1 MPPTDQQNRP
11 HEHRRGRP
19 RSEAVERSIVEA
31 VVKLLEE
38 GAPLAA
44 VSIERVARTAG
55 VGKATIYRRW
65 KGKEELFI
73 DVLKSIEPL
82 DPELPGTSAR
92 DDLVAMLESLRLR
105 GLAKRSSALLY
116 NVFAQMQN
124 YPELWRAYH
133 DTVVEA
139 RRRRGLEIVSRG
151 MARGEIRSDLAP
163 ELVNDLFVGPML
175 LRTVLRPEA
184 QLDDD
189 LAAQV
194 VDTVLEGLTPP
205 GDRGRRS

>member
-1 MPPTDQQNRP
+1 MPPTEHRP
-11 HEHRRGRP
+11 AEQRRGRP

-38 GAPLAA
+38 GVPLTE

-73 DVLKSIEPL
+73 DVLKAIEPAA
-82 DPELPGTSAR
+82 PELRGTSVR
-92 DDLVAMLESLRLR
+92 DYLVAMLESLRR
-105 GLAKRSSALLY
+105 QGLAKRSSTLLY
-116 NVFAQMQN
+116 NVFAQMQS

-139 RRRRGLEIVSRG
+139 RRRMGAEIVRRG
-151 MARGEIRSDLAP
+151 IEEGEIRSDLAP
-163 ELVNDLFVGPML
+163 DLINDLFVGPML

-184 QLDDD
+184 ELDDD
-189 LAAQV
+189 LAARV
-194 VDTVLEGLTPP
+194 VDALLEGLAP
-205 GDRGRRS
+205 RGSEGQHS